1 MTTKTREG
9 MTWGCHVLLEKF
21 DPDATKWARRRSGLV
36 APSGDQLL
44 AMKIR
49 PYEVIEVDPG
59 NQLCDT
65 SPATGVEH
73 LMKSVFTTGT
83 RNSVSDNTHTGLGV
97 GSTATA
103 DAGNETG
110 LLYASSCWNPMDA
123 TFPQIA
129 ANTGVV
135 TLKASYAT
143 AASDF
148 AWNEYGACIPN
159 QTSAPTAV
167 STAQV
172 TTLPTGYALLNRKA
186 ASLGTKS
193 GGTWALT
200 MTLTIS

>member
-1 MTTKTREG
+1 MTRTADG
-9 MTWGCHVLLEKF
+9 FTWHAHVLLEKF
-21 DPDATKWARRRSGLV
+21 EPEATRWAQRRSGLH
-36 APSGDQLL
+36 APLSGDQLL
-44 AMKIR
+44 AMKVR
-49 PYEVIEVDPG
+49 PYETVEVDPG

-103 DAGNETG
+103 DAGTETG
-110 LLYASSCWNPMDA
+110 LLYASSCWNPMDSTYPSVA
-123 TFPQIA
+123 S
-129 ANTGVV
+129 NTGQVS
-135 TLKASYAT
+135 LKASYSS

-159 QTSAPTAV
+159 QTSAPTAIAANTV
-167 STAQV
+167 SQC
-172 TTLPTGYALLNRKA
+172 PTGYALLNRKA
-186 ASLGTKS
+186 YGFGTKS
-193 GGTWALT
+193 GGTWTLT